1 MTRLFVL
8 TAGAVLPRRMWL
20 GVWAAVA
27 APGSLLRTLPHW
39 LVPLAAY
46 AVVAGL
52 VVARFG
58 DRLL

>member
-1 MTRLFVL
+1 
-8 TAGAVLPRRMWL
+8 MWL
-20 GVWAAVA
+20 GVGAAVA